1 MLPTIPTLDQLKTR
15 MLADLDY
22 RLPSLRSRPAKSV
35 LSVLMTV
42 LAGAISSLYA
52 FAGWIAQQLDPL
64 TASPEWLEVWGER
77 FAVPRKLAS
86 VSSGSVLIA
95 GSGLIPLGTK
105 LRHPTSQSLY
115 RVVEAGSAGIPVA
128 INSETTGLASNL
140 ASGTILILESPI
152 SGLEM
157 NAVCVTALTGGADTE
172 TLTNWAIRIAER
184 LKERQKI
191 GDADDYRAWAKAA
204 HPSVIDAAVYSNT
217 PELGDISI
225 YVLGSADQPVLPPA
239 VISRIEANLS
249 RLCNVAGNRL
259 VFAVSQDQVR
269 IKIANAKPEHK
280 ALITTEIIKLLA
292 SKQRFAA
299 KLYPEEIERILVSI
313 DDNLLLLEPI
323 SLKIAAQGAILVAGG
338 IEWL

>member
-64 TASPEWLEVWGER
+64 TASPEWLAVWGER
-77 FAVPRKLAS
+77 FAVPRKAAS
-86 VSSGSVLIA
+86 VSNGIVLLN
-95 GSGLIPLGTK
+95 GDGLIPIGTR
-105 LRHPTSQSLY
+105 LRHPTSQSIY
-115 RVVEAGSAGIPVA
+115 QVVEAGSAGSPLAVI
-128 INSETTGLASNL
+128 SETTGFASNL
-140 ASGTILILESPI
+140 STGTILILESPI
-152 SGLEM
+152 SGVEM
-157 NAVCVTALTGGADTE
+157 NAVCVTALTGGADIE
-172 TLTNWAIRIAER
+172 TLTNWSIRIAER

-191 GDADDYRAWAKAA
+191 GDADDYRGWAKAA
-204 HPSVIDAAVYSNT
+204 HPAVIDAAVYSNT

-239 VISRIEANLS
+239 VISSIEANIS

-259 VFAVSQDQVR
+259 IFAVSQDQVLVR
-269 IKIANAKPEHK
+269 IANAKPEQK
-280 ALITTEIIKLLA
+280 ALITTEIAQLLA

-299 KLYPEEIERILVSI
+299 KLYPEEIERILANI
-313 DDNLLLLEPI
+313 DEDLLLLEPI
-323 SLKIAAQGAILVAGG
+323 TLKIAADGAILVAGAV
-338 IEWL
+338 EWL